1 MISNFRLVSLGI
13 VAEHKKPSTHIA
25 KVHPAELLSEIDG
38 VLQSIPVEFYSSG
51 VHADESEYSI
61 KIEADTAFECEWL
74 PFEEHRLTSPD
85 IRRGEQVL
93 IWQMG
98 DEDKYYWSSF
108 GRDRNLRRLE
118 TVIWA
123 FSNISDPEADVDGLT
138 PDNAYYIEV
147 STHKKHI
154 TIRTN
159 KNDGEPFSYTIQLNT
174 GDGNYTV
181 MDDVGNYVQL
191 DSKNT
196 MIDLTNKEGTHLR
209 LDKKDIYGFAP
220 NNMYMKAVNDMRF
233 ECTNFV
239 LKAKDVLVDAP
250 KTKFT
255 GDVEVE
261 KGVKVGAELDVDKGI
276 TSGGVV
282 DSQGF
287 TAPKGVWHKH

>member
-61 KIEADTAFECEWL
+61 KIEADNAFECEWL
-74 PFEEHRLTSPD
+74 PFEEHRITSPD

-123 FSNISDPEADVDGLT
+123 FSNISDPEADVESLT
-138 PDNAYYIEV
+138 AENAYFIEV
-147 STHKKHI
+147 STHHKHI

-174 GDGNYTV
+174 KDGNYTV

-196 MIDLTNKEGTHLR
+196 LIDLTNKYNTHMR
-209 LDKKDIYGFAP
+209 LDKKNIYGYAP
-220 NNMYMKAVNDMRF
+220 DSMFMKAVNDMKF
-233 ECTNFV
+233 ECTDFL
-239 LKAKDVLVDAP
+239 LKAQSVTVDAP
-250 KTKFT
+250 KSKFT
-255 GDVEVE
+255 GEVEVG
-261 KGVKVGAELDVDKGI
+261 KGVKIGEGLDVGKGVKA
-276 TSGGVV
+276 GGSV

-287 TAPKGVWHKH
+287 TAPGGVWHKH